1 MKFGEF
7 ASMSYEEGM
16 RFHHHDKETGELCV
30 GTVYA
35 ILQIA
40 DTTTYECEFHG
51 LLNQDEVE

>member
-1 MKFGEF
+1 MKFEEF

-16 RFHHHDKETGELCV
+16 RFHHRDEETGGFCK

-51 LLNQDEVE
+51 LLEADEVE

>member
-1 MKFGEF
+1 MKFKEF
-7 ASMSYEEGM
+7 AAMSYEEGM
-16 RFHHHDKETGELCV
+16 RFHHRDEKTGELCA

-51 LLNQDEVE
+51 LLGEAEVE

>member
-1 MKFGEF
+1 MNFKEF

-16 RFHHHDKETGELCV
+16 RFHHRDEETGEPCA

-40 DTTTYECEFHG
+40 DTTTYECELHG
-51 LLNQDEVE
+51 LLCEDEVE